1 MNITINIFLFTLVRL
16 RYVDM
21 TARANFQFPSWQT
34 TRVSGVSKDTGT
46 LQYIATMQ

>member
-34 TRVSGVSKDTGT
+34 TRVSGVSK
-46 LQYIATMQ
+46 Y